1 MPLTTPAIADEPKF
15 QIQFGATALE
25 FSESLHTCSL
35 HLPMTVLQGR
45 LQEFWPC
52 RGGSIVRQ
60 NDMLLMESEHQ
71 LFGAMVISTPGRLE
85 EPLRDAYAQVLK
97 ACTARQMYLHRVWNY
112 VPRINAHNHE
122 LERYRQFNIG
132 RWMAFEKHFGR
143 DLRAHMPAASAVG
156 ITGDDTVLF
165 FIAGKTLPVYLE
177 NPSQVPA
184 YHYPNEYGPKPPS
197 FARGLLVQ
205 EPGVLT
211 GYLSGTASIEGHQSV
226 GEGDWHKQFRTT
238 MHNIEIMLDRMG
250 LSEALR
256 GQAAARNAGIH
267 FRDFK
272 CYVRHQESATMIQE
286 WLMEELEL
294 ESSQI
299 TLIQAEICRAELDL
313 EIEAIFTKALSH

>member
-1 MPLTTPAIADEPKF
+1 MPV
-15 QIQFGATALE
+15 
-25 FSESLHTCSL
+25 LH
-35 HLPMTVLQGR
+35 GR
-45 LQEFWPC
+45 VQEFWHCPD
-52 RGGSIVRQ
+52 GQVSRQ
-60 NDMLLMESEHQ
+60 NEMLLMESEQQ
-71 LFGAMVISTPGRLE
+71 LLGAIVIPTPERLE
-85 EPLRDAYAQVLK
+85 EPLRDAYTRVLE
-97 ACTARQMYLHRVWNY
+97 ACSRRQLHLHRVWNY
-112 VPRINAHNHE
+112 VSRINDYNHE

-156 ITGDDTVLF
+156 ITGEHTVLF
-165 FIAGKTLPVYLE
+165 FIAGKTLPIYLE

-205 EPGVLT
+205 ESGSLT
-211 GYLSGTASIEGHQSV
+211 GFLSGTASIEGHQSL

-250 LSEALR
+250 MSEALR
-256 GQAAARNAGIH
+256 GQSLAQKAGIH

-272 CYVRHQESATMIQE
+272 CYVRHPEAAPMIQE
-286 WLMEELEL
+286 WLMEELDIQA
-294 ESSQI
+294 SQI

-313 EIEAIFTKALSH
+313 EIEAIFTKDSPH